1 MNSLGIITPEI
12 TRGIGLITDEVSR
25 SLGLITPDITT
36 MRLADVPPTEVI
48 PLGATRFSIASQP
61 LSTWGIVMGMG
72 ALGSGVA
79 GYAATRS
86 GRTAVISGIGGLLG
100 GAASVAIIGFLTLRS
115 QDKILSQTLVA

>member
-1 MNSLGIITPEI
+1 MQNLGIITPEI
-12 TRGIGLITDEVSR
+12 ARGIGLITDEVSR
-25 SLGLITPDITT
+25 SLGLITPDIT
-36 MRLADVPPTEVI
+36 MVLADVPPTEVI

-86 GRTAVISGIGGLLG
+86 GRTAIISGIGGLLG
-100 GAASVAIIGFLTLRS
+100 GAASVAIIGFLTLRA